1 MPKVKL
7 TKTALKQERDSLKQF
22 QRFLPTLQ
30 LKKQQLQMEMRTCLD
45 RIERNRELE
54 RETKQALASWTAL
67 FGDPESVEKIRK
79 NLSVREVITGEQNIA
94 GVDVPV
100 FQEVVFDYRPFDLY
114 AEDPWLDDAA
124 ESVKKI
130 VSIQEE
136 REVIRRQ
143 YELIA
148 DELRVTTQ
156 RVNLFEKVKIPECKE
171 NIRAIQIYLGDMD
184 TAAVARS
191 KIAKKKLQAAGRRR
205 ACPSV
210 RGPPGAFQRTPGG

>member
-1 MPKVKL
+1 
-7 TKTALKQERDSLKQF
+7 
-22 QRFLPTLQ
+22 
-30 LKKQQLQMEMRTCLD
+30 MEMRTCLD

-191 KIAKKKLQAAGRRR
+191 KIAKKKLQETVA
-205 ACPSV
+205 
-210 RGPPGAFQRTPGG
+210 

>member
-30 LKKQQLQMEMRTCLD
+30 LKKQQLQMEKRTCLD
-45 RIERNRELE
+45 RIEKNRQFEQ
-54 RETKQALASWTAL
+54 ETKNALAAWTEL
-67 FGDPESVEKIRK
+67 FGDPEAVEKIKR
-79 NLSVREVITGEQNIA
+79 NLSVSRVETGVQNIA

-100 FQEVVFDYRPFDLY
+100 FREVIFDAKPFDLY
-114 AEDPWLDDAA
+114 ADDPWLDDAA

-136 REVIRRQ
+136 REIIRRQ
-143 YELIA
+143 YDLIA

-191 KIAKKKLQAAGRRR
+191 KIAKKKLQETVA
-205 ACPSV
+205 
-210 RGPPGAFQRTPGG
+210 

>member
-45 RIERNRELE
+45 RIEKNRQFEQA
-54 RETKQALASWTAL
+54 TKNALAAWTEL
-67 FGDPESVEKIRK
+67 FGDPEAVETIRRH
-79 NLSVREVITGEQNIA
+79 LSVSRVETGVQNIA

-100 FQEVVFDYRPFDLY
+100 FREVVFDAKPFDLY
-114 AEDPWLDDAA
+114 ADDPWLDDAA

-136 REVIRRQ
+136 REIIRRQ
-143 YELIA
+143 YDLIA

-191 KIAKKKLQAAGRRR
+191 KIAKKKLQETVA
-205 ACPSV
+205 
-210 RGPPGAFQRTPGG
+210 

>member
-45 RIERNRELE
+45 RIEKNRQFEQ
-54 RETKQALASWTAL
+54 ETKNALAAWTEL
-67 FGDPESVEKIRK
+67 FGDPEAVEKIRR
-79 NLSVREVITGEQNIA
+79 NLSVSRVETGVQNIA

-100 FQEVVFDYRPFDLY
+100 FREVIFDAKPFDLY
-114 AEDPWLDDAA
+114 ADDPWLDDAA

-136 REVIRRQ
+136 REIIRRQ
-143 YELIA
+143 YDLIA

-191 KIAKKKLQAAGRRR
+191 KIAKKKLQETVA
-205 ACPSV
+205 
-210 RGPPGAFQRTPGG
+210 

>member
-45 RIERNRELE
+45 RIEKNRQFEQ
-54 RETKQALASWTAL
+54 ETKNALAAWTEL
-67 FGDPESVEKIRK
+67 FGDPEAVEKIKR
-79 NLSVREVITGEQNIA
+79 NLSVSRVETGVQNIA

-100 FQEVVFDYRPFDLY
+100 FRKVIFDAKPFDLY
-114 AEDPWLDDAA
+114 ADDPWLDDAA

-136 REVIRRQ
+136 REIIRRQ
-143 YELIA
+143 YDLIA

-191 KIAKKKLQAAGRRR
+191 KIAKKKLQETVA
-205 ACPSV
+205 
-210 RGPPGAFQRTPGG
+210 

>member
-45 RIERNRELE
+45 RIEKNRQFEQ
-54 RETKQALASWTAL
+54 ETKNALAAWTEL
-67 FGDPESVEKIRK
+67 FGDPEAVEKIRR
-79 NLSVREVITGEQNIA
+79 NLSVSRVETGVQNIA

-100 FQEVVFDYRPFDLY
+100 FREVVFDAKPFDLY
-114 AEDPWLDDAA
+114 ADAPWLDDAA

-136 REVIRRQ
+136 REIIRRQ
-143 YELIA
+143 YDLIA

-191 KIAKKKLQAAGRRR
+191 KIAKKKLQETVA
-205 ACPSV
+205 
-210 RGPPGAFQRTPGG
+210 

>member
-45 RIERNRELE
+45 RIEKNRQFEQ
-54 RETKQALASWTAL
+54 ETKNALAAWTEL
-67 FGDPESVEKIRK
+67 FGDPEAVEKIKR
-79 NLSVREVITGEQNIA
+79 NLSVSRVETGVQNIA

-100 FQEVVFDYRPFDLY
+100 FREVIFDAKPFDLY
-114 AEDPWLDDAA
+114 ADDPWLDDAA

-136 REVIRRQ
+136 REIIRRQ
-143 YELIA
+143 YDLIA

-191 KIAKKKLQAAGRRR
+191 QIAKKKLQETVA
-205 ACPSV
+205 
-210 RGPPGAFQRTPGG
+210 

>member
-45 RIERNRELE
+45 RIERNRDLE

-79 NLSVREVITGEQNIA
+79 NLSVREVVTGEQNIA

-114 AEDPWLDDAA
+114 EEDPWLDDAA

-191 KIAKKKLQAAGRRR
+191 KIAKKKLQETVA
-205 ACPSV
+205 
-210 RGPPGAFQRTPGG
+210 